1 MPKYDSVWDIPWYS
15 NRGKINS
22 IVIEDGVTSIEV
34 RAFKDCTALT
44 SVTIGNSVTSI
55 GSSAFSGCSGLT
67 SVTIPNS
74 VKSIERN
81 AFDGCSGLT
90 SITIPNSVT
99 SIGMYAFSGCSSLT
113 SITIPNSMTSIGE
126 RAFFGCSGLTSI
138 TIPNS
143 VTSIGE
149 FAFSGCSSLT
159 SITIPNSM
167 TSIGQNAFYNCSG
180 LTSITIP
187 NSVTSIE
194 EFAFSLCSGLTSV
207 TIPNSVTSIGSSAF
221 SGCSGLT
228 SVTIPNSVTSIGS
241 SAFSGCSGLTS
252 VTIPNSVTSIGNYVF
267 RDCSGLTSVT
277 IPNSVTSIGSYAFY
291 GCSGLTSIT
300 IPNSVTSIEKYAFF
314 GCSGLNSVTI
324 PSSVTSIGQYAF
336 FNCKGLTSITFERST
351 PPTFGED
358 VFKYVDKSIP
368 VYVPSSSVDEYKKA
382 LGGYFEETS
391 IQPITI
397 YLTDDE
403 AYTQKSQVDDVEV
416 SYTRNFTNTNWQALY
431 LPFSL
436 KYEDWK
442 DDFEVAYIN
451 GVRQEDTNDDG
462 TIDNTILEF
471 VKMNGG
477 STAPNTPYIIRAK
490 STGEKTLSAQNAT
503 VYPAE
508 RNTVDCSTTAA
519 KFTFTGT
526 IFTASFSFMR
536 PYYTMSDNKL
546 EKLNG
551 SSVPPYH
558 WYMKIESRNSGY
570 AKYYNPAKEI
580 TISVLDD
587 EETTGISQMQVENRQ
602 SSVYDI
608 NGRKVNENSL
618 KPGMYIKN
626 GRKFV
631 VR

>member
-1 MPKYDSVWDIPWYS
+1 
-15 NRGKINS
+15 
-22 IVIEDGVTSIEV
+22 
-34 RAFKDCTALT
+34 
-44 SVTIGNSVTSI
+44 
-55 GSSAFSGCSGLT
+55 
-67 SVTIPNS
+67 
-74 VKSIERN
+74 
-81 AFDGCSGLT
+81 
-90 SITIPNSVT
+90 
-99 SIGMYAFSGCSSLT
+99 
-113 SITIPNSMTSIGE
+113 MTSIGE
-126 RAFFGCSGLTSI
+126 RAFWDCSGLTSI

-187 NSVTSIE
+187 NSVTSI
-194 EFAFSLCSGLTSV
+194 
-207 TIPNSVTSIGSSAF
+207 GSSAF

-228 SVTIPNSVTSIGS
+228 SVTIPNSVTSIGGY
-241 SAFSGCSGLTS
+241 AFSRCTSLTS
-252 VTIPNSVTSIGNYVF
+252 VTIPNSVKSIEQN
-267 RDCSGLTSVT
+267 
-277 IPNSVTSIGSYAFY
+277 AFY

-300 IPNSVTSIEKYAFF
+300 IPNSVTSIEKYAFY

-324 PSSVTSIGQYAF
+324 PSSVTSIGDYAF
-336 FNCKGLTSITFERST
+336 YDCSSLTSITFERT
-351 PPTFGED
+351 TAPGFGRS
-358 VFKYVDKSIP
+358 VFYKVDKSIP

-490 STGEKTLSAQNAT
+490 STGEKTISVENTT

-580 TISVLDD
+580 TISVLG
-587 EETTGISQMQVENRQ
+587 EEEATGISQMQMENRQ

-608 NGRKVNENSL
+608 NGRKVNENNL
-618 KPGMYIKN
+618 KPGMYVKN

-631 VR
+631 IK